1 MSTKEDI
8 IEKLNIIGLD
18 LDNLPRFFEDNK
30 PIVFNP
36 SRLNN
41 DKELKVYK
49 YVSIKDIEIYC
60 TTAYRDDQIKEK
72 YDKCIAFGTYIK
84 QAQDDEE
91 KAIELMK
98 VFDKISEAGIR
109 RISLEQ
115 SKMEKKIPFTVSFN
129 RNQLWQIYY
138 SEYSGKYFMLFS
150 LKEDTFDELFYLIK
164 KKIELENLKR
174 DEKVYVPISYVNYS
188 EKHLTNKQI
197 NDIENYLWVFTKN
210 WPLSYEVHDM
220 DGNLTTQIV
229 GETPIY
235 ETLKTMYKIVL
246 RTKEEAEEFYKLV
259 KALFMIQTELG
270 NRYSFSTRINNQN
283 GIEFCYNGKEIKY
296 NDLPEF
302 IKDKYIS
309 TETTIKEFNQEAF
322 ELEKKLKEL
331 KEVSKKKDA
340 EYFMKQKEIS
350 TYLECKKTF
359 FGKVK
364 YFFSKKKTKVT
375 EEENQNT
382 ELENK
387 KDEKRET
394 KPIQAFS
401 SDNKKYHT
409 IDDLVTVQALY
420 EKSERYVKDLRQDI
434 KALELKIVNTERK
447 IENATIYINEI
458 DQHKKSL
465 FEFWKFANK
474 DELLELETGE
484 ETYQTDS
491 IKLKK
496 KFDYD
501 YDFEDFGINYDKLQR
516 TKFSKQEL
524 DSIFI
529 SSTNVLPIINMLKSG
544 EMNREVIE
552 EELRN
557 LKSEY
562 FTTQN
567 SMFNKND
574 FDIFG
579 AMKDDST
586 QVRYLNNKSHREHE
600 KDKFQVLNVNKK
612 IDIFDFTEKLQI
624 IVGSLN
630 EAMHKVKFDYDMS
643 IYQVA
648 SINEKIHKTE
658 YSIFNINAERE
669 LQSYQNKFETA
680 VKLFKLNFK
689 EGFPAVFFTN
699 SVYYDNINNTLP
711 NGMDVTS
718 KLLIDTELFEYD
730 LVSKEKIITNRY
742 FNMPDDIYPK
752 ILNVYIEE
760 YDVKLKTTD
769 VKKEINKITA
779 KADIKKKL
787 QKQEEKVKEAENIK
801 DDEKQEVEKEEI
813 QEEKTEN
820 TETEKKTKK
829 STKTTKTKTTAKRAQ
844 TTTTRKRKPKI
855 LDD

>member
-8 IEKLNIIGLD
+8 MEKLNIIGLD
-18 LDNLPRFFEDNK
+18 LDNLPSFLEDSK

-60 TTAYRDDQIKEK
+60 TTAYRDNQIKEK
-72 YDKCIAFGTYIK
+72 YDKSIAFGTYIK
-84 QAQDDEE
+84 QAQDDDE
-91 KAIELMK
+91 KAVELMK

-150 LKEDTFDELFYLIK
+150 LKEDTFDELFYLLK
-164 KKIELENLKR
+164 KKIELETSTR

-188 EKHLTNKQI
+188 EKYLTNKQI

-246 RTKEEAEEFYKLV
+246 RTKEEADEFYKLV

-270 NRYSFSTRINNQN
+270 NRYNFSTRINNEN
-283 GIEFCYNGKEIKY
+283 SIEFCYNGKKIEY
-296 NDLPEF
+296 GDLPEF
-302 IKDKYIS
+302 IKDKYIT
-309 TETTIKEFNQEAF
+309 TEATIKQFNQEAF
-322 ELEKKLKEL
+322 ELEKKLKNL
-331 KEVSKKKDA
+331 KEESKKKDA

-359 FGKVK
+359 FGKVR
-364 YFFSKKKTKVT
+364 YFFSKKKPKIS
-375 EEENQNT
+375 EEEKLAQI
-382 ELENK
+382 EEEK
-387 KDEKRET
+387 KDEKKES
-394 KPIQAFS
+394 KPIQGFS
-401 SDNKKYHT
+401 DDKKYHT

-484 ETYQTDS
+484 EAYQSDS

-544 EMNREVIE
+544 EMNRDVIE

-567 SMFNKND
+567 SMFNKNE

-612 IDIFDFTEKLQI
+612 IDIFDFTEKLQTI
-624 IVGSLN
+624 AGSLN
-630 EAMHKVKFDYDMS
+630 EAMCKVKFDYDMP

-648 SINEKIHKTE
+648 SVNEKLHKTD
-658 YSIFNINAERE
+658 YGIFNINAERE
-669 LQSYQNKFETA
+669 LQSYGNKFETE

-742 FNMPDDIYPK
+742 FNTPEDIYPK

-760 YDVKLKTTD
+760 YDVKLKRT
-769 VKKEINKITA
+769 
-779 KADIKKKL
+779 DIKKEMKKIAEKL
-787 QKQEEKVKEAENIK
+787 PMKKKNKKTEQILEEKSL
-801 DDEKQEVEKEEI
+801 DESQKNEDETVE
-813 QEEKTEN
+813 
-820 TETEKKTKK
+820 ETEKKETTKK
-829 STKTTKTKTTAKRAQ
+829 KVKKKNTANEEN
-844 TTTTRKRKPKI
+844 
-855 LDD
+855 